1 MAAVYIN
8 SVCWGGVMPRRYEI
22 NTAFNAAIQRHTKG
36 YLRLHTDD
44 FIREPGILNWHFSR
58 KDANEW
64 IERYQNDFA
73 DKTPD
78 QSDNR
83 YWMLRNM
90 GRIF

>member
-1 MAAVYIN
+1 
-8 SVCWGGVMPRRYEI
+8 MPRLRDI
-22 NTAFNAAIQRHTKG
+22 NAAFNAAIQCNPKG
-36 YLRLHTDD
+36 YLCLRTDD
-44 FIREPGILNWHFSR
+44 FVRELGSMNWHFNR

-64 IERYQNDFA
+64 IERCQNDFA

-90 GRIF
+90 GRVF